1 MKIVR
6 CFRYAYGR
14 KIVVLAFLSLITF
27 FLLSQFTLSASKL
40 RLIHGSLI
48 ERNFNKLPGSF
59 GTKMNNWLSKNI
71 LRFKYEDIHCKRRY
85 NESNSEIILQ
95 WIKPLS
101 RELKIKDGESL
112 FDSNIGCLKWLKH
125 FRTEYPGLALAGY
138 DENDD
143 AVNYAKRVFNDT
155 KGYFV
160 KRLSETKSCSF
171 DHAINFGG
179 LQTMRADKQC
189 SKVKAIL
196 NRVKHGGSL
205 YIGHNLERSCNSSN
219 CVKCLSDMEA
229 IGFVVL
235 DKCFWS
241 KICLRD
247 EEDIADIYYIPEQ
260 KLYNS
265 VQYFSA
271 CQTGVFIHKKVFN
284 STSRGTV
291 VHNEG
296 KIFSTQKH
304 SNMYRC

>member
-1 MKIVR
+1 MKTVR
-6 CFRYAYGR
+6 CFRYTYGR
-14 KIVVLAFLSLITF
+14 KIVVLAFLFLITF
-27 FLLSQFTLSASKL
+27 FLLSQFTLTASKV
-40 RLIHGSLI
+40 RLVQGSLI
-48 ERNFNKLPGSF
+48 QRNFNKLPGSF
-59 GTKMNNWLSKNI
+59 GAKVNNWLSRNI
-71 LRFKYEDIHCKRRY
+71 LRFKYEDIHCKRYR
-85 NESNSEIILQ
+85 NESNSKIILK
-95 WIKPLS
+95 WVKPLS
-101 RELKIKDGESL
+101 RELDIKDGESL
-112 FDSNIGCLKWLKH
+112 FDFNIGCLKWLKH
-125 FRTEYPGLALAGY
+125 FRTEYPSMKLAGY

-160 KRLSETKSCSF
+160 KRLSETRSLSF

-189 SKVKAIL
+189 SKVKAVL

-205 YIGHNLERSCNSSN
+205 YIGHNLERSCNSAN
-219 CVKCLSDMEA
+219 CVKCLSNMEA

-241 KICLRD
+241 KICLKD

-260 KLYNS
+260 QFYNS

-271 CQTGVFIHKKVFN
+271 CQTAVFIHKKVVN
-284 STSRGTV
+284 STSPGSV
-291 VHNEG
+291 VEG
-296 KIFSTQKH
+296 KIFSARKH